1 MAVFLHYQQFDQTD
15 MRKLLADAFT
25 ACQSVGIMPT
35 ESFWEYVTRI
45 AGDRQNREI
54 AQSIGVDA
62 SAISRWR
69 AGEQPRVK
77 TVIAFAR
84 GYGRPAVEAL
94 IAAGYLEMA
103 DAFSAVEVG
112 KGMGLSEIS
121 DEDLW
126 AELQRRWKKRTPPTP
141 DL

>member
-1 MAVFLHYQQFDQTD
+1 MAVFLHYQRFHKTD
-15 MRKLLADAFT
+15 MPKLLPNAFT
-25 ACQSVGIMPT
+25 ACHSDCTMPT

-45 AGDRQNREI
+45 AGDQQNREI

-94 IAAGYLEMA
+94 IAAGYLEMS
-103 DAFSAVEVG
+103 DAFASVEVG
-112 KGMGLSEIS
+112 QGMGLSEIS
-121 DEDLW
+121 DDDLF
-126 AELQRRWKKRTPPTP
+126 AEMQRRWKKRTTPTP

>member
-1 MAVFLHYQQFDQTD
+1 MPVFLHYQRFHKTD
-15 MRKLLADAFT
+15 MPKLLPNAFT
-25 ACQSVGIMPT
+25 ACHSVCTMPT

-45 AGDRQNREI
+45 AGDQQNREI

-94 IAAGYLEMA
+94 IAAGYLEMS
-103 DAFSAVEVG
+103 DAFASVEVG
-112 KGMGLSEIS
+112 QGMGLSEIS
-121 DEDLW
+121 DDDLF
-126 AELQRRWKKRTPPTP
+126 AEMQRRWKKRTTPTP

>member
-1 MAVFLHYQQFDQTD
+1 MAVFLHYQEFHKIG

-25 ACQSVGIMPT
+25 ACHSVCTMPT

-45 AGDRQNREI
+45 AGDQQNREI

-69 AGEQPRVK
+69 AGEQPRVR

-94 IAAGYLEMA
+94 IAAGYLEMS

-121 DEDLW
+121 DDDLW
-126 AELQRRWKKRTPPTP
+126 AEVQRRWKKRTPPTP

>member
-1 MAVFLHYQQFDQTD
+1 MPVFLHYQQFDQTD

-25 ACQSVGIMPT
+25 ACQSVDIMPT

-45 AGDRQNREI
+45 AGDQQNREI

-94 IAAGYLEMA
+94 IAAGYLDVA
-103 DAFSAVEVG
+103 DAFSSVEVG

>member
-1 MAVFLHYQQFDQTD
+1 MAVFLHYQRFHKTG
-15 MRKLLADAFT
+15 MRKLLPDAFT
-25 ACQSVGIMPT
+25 ACHSGDMPT

-45 AGDRQNREI
+45 AGDQQNREI

-84 GYGRPAVEAL
+84 GYQRPAVEAL

-103 DAFSAVEVG
+103 DAFAAVEVG
-112 KGMGLSEIS
+112 QGMGLQEIS
-121 DEDLW
+121 DDDLF
-126 AELQRRWKKRTPPTP
+126 AEVSRRWKKRTTPTP

>member
-1 MAVFLHYQQFDQTD
+1 MAVFLHYQRFDQND
-15 MRKLLADAFT
+15 MQESFAKVFT
-25 ACQSVGIMPT
+25 ACHSRLMPT

-45 AGDRQNREI
+45 AGNQQNREI

-94 IAAGYLEMA
+94 IAAGYLEMT
-103 DAFSAVEVG
+103 DAFSSVEVG

-121 DEDLW
+121 DDDLW
-126 AELQRRWKKRTPPTP
+126 AEVQRRWKKRTPPTP